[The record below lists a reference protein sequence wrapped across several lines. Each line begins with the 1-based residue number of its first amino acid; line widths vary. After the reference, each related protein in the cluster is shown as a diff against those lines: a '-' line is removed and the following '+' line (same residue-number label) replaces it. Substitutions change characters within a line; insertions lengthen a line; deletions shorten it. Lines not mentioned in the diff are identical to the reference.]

1 MSSDPDCVNTGI
13 VCDNVAVIDIDI
25 VDPEIAAER
34 VARAKELFGPT
45 PLIRIGRAPK
55 LLLVYRVETPHEK
68 FSTPELFFGDD
79 IDNKDMKV
87 QVEFLGKVQ
96 QFVAYGIHPDTR
108 EPYYWPNQSPL
119 DIPLADVPVVTL
131 ELLQQFKAE
140 TEQVLRT
147 AGARPRGEIQDEIR
161 ERERQGGQAA
171 GIRDGDK
178 PTREK
183 VEDALN
189 HIPNN
194 VDRRTYIAIGY
205 SIYEAIGESGWSLFN
220 DWAKQHSSYDKKH
233 TTSDWRSFRKGRSIT
248 ARTLFWHAG
257 QRGWKSKDRTSS
269 SNGQPRHED
278 RTGAQAK
285 PEPPR
290 PLIREL
296 PPADPFPIDALGDV
310 LGAAAKGI
318 HDRVQSP
325 LAICGQSVLAAATL
339 AVQGYADIELPTGHT
354 NPISSFFITVAASGE
369 RKSATDKE
377 ALWPVAKHE
386 TALWEKY
393 AADYPKY
400 EDNKTA
406 WDKAKEHAIKKAKG
420 DRAEIS
426 SALVNLGPPPVVP
439 LTPLLTCPE
448 PTFEGLCK
456 HLIQGQ
462 PSIGIFSDEGGM
474 FIGGHGMNPEAK
486 LRTAAGLSGLW
497 DGKPIKR
504 IRAVDG
510 TTILPGRRCSL
521 HLMAQPDVA
530 AKMLSDP
537 ELLDQGLL
545 SRCLVTAPE
554 TNSGSRLWHEPDV
567 ASDAAIRHYGRAIL
581 KILELPLPVVEGKA
595 NELSPRTVTLSHGAI
610 EMWKTFSDRIEV
622 QLKPEGKLAPI
633 RGLANK
639 LPEHAAR
646 LAAVLTLVEDIWACE
661 VSATK
666 MAAGIM
672 LAQHY
677 AEEALR
683 LFESSLI
690 TEDLRKAQGL
700 LNWLGHSWTKDK
712 ICLRDIYQF
721 GPNAIRF
728 KEIATKIVAILE
740 DHGWMQRIEG
750 GFEIEG
756 HHRRDVWNIKE

>member
-1 MSSDPDCVNTGI
+1 LFENWSKQYSGYNAANTI
-13 VCDNVAVIDIDI
+13 
-25 VDPEIAAER
+25 
-34 VARAKELFGPT
+34 K
-45 PLIRIGRAPK
+45 
-55 LLLVYRVETPHEK
+55 
-68 FSTPELFFGDD
+68 
-79 IDNKDMKV
+79 
-87 QVEFLGKVQ
+87 
-96 QFVAYGIHPDTR
+96 
-108 EPYYWPNQSPL
+108 
-119 DIPLADVPVVTL
+119 
-131 ELLQQFKAE
+131 
-140 TEQVLRT
+140 
-147 AGARPRGEIQDEIR
+147 
-161 ERERQGGQAA
+161 
-171 GIRDGDK
+171 
-178 PTREK
+178 
-183 VEDALN
+183 
-189 HIPNN
+189 
-194 VDRRTYIAIGY
+194 
-205 SIYEAIGESGWSLFN
+205 
-220 DWAKQHSSYDKKH
+220 
-233 TTSDWRSFRKGRSIT
+233 DWRSFRKRRTIT
-248 ARTLFWHAG
+248 VSTLFWHAL
-257 QRGWKSKDRTSS
+257 QRGWEPKKNGSSTGGQSK
-269 SNGQPRHED
+269 HEE
-278 RTGAQAK
+278 RFGAQAR

-310 LGAAAKGI
+310 LGVAARAI

-595 NELSPRTVTLSHGAI
+595 NELSPRTVTLSQGAI
-610 EMWKTFSDRIEV
+610 EMWKIFSDSIEV